1 MVLGEA
7 FPNTSQRKW
16 LKSQAQFFRLNF
28 ENQFSFRRSASGKGN
43 TPDVLEISANL
54 LLSKMRRLATPLFLN
69 YVVVGPCR

>member
-54 LLSKMRRLATPLFLN
+54 LLSKMRRLATPPFLN
-69 YVVVGPCR
+69 YVVVGPCP